1 MFIFRLCSLTIT
13 KLAIQTALPSDM
25 TSLSLAVKMQ
35 SSKRILRSHE
45 IPIPQSSTSNSAT
58 VTGSSNTG
66 TNILS
71 SLYPNIHNSSGS
83 GIGSGGN
90 PSVSGAGLNNSSIQS
105 GCNNLNTAIDIN
117 CGGSTSN
124 NSTPLIT
131 TDLDLHFSLQYP
143 HFIKRDGN
151 RWAQN
156 TSITCSNNSKK
167 NCYL

>member
-1 MFIFRLCSLTIT
+1 
-13 KLAIQTALPSDM
+13 M

-90 PSVSGAGLNNSSIQS
+90 PSYFWLRYQQ
-105 GCNNLNTAIDIN
+105 
-117 CGGSTSN
+117 
-124 NSTPLIT
+124 
-131 TDLDLHFSLQYP
+131 LDRHEYF
-143 HFIKRDGN
+143 HRG
-151 RWAQN
+151 
-156 TSITCSNNSKK
+156 
-167 NCYL
+167 